1 MNSFKR
7 ARTTERSYD
16 KLSPKDK
23 KKYNLYKQGVAIDR
37 EEKAIARDEGRARK
51 SFLGF
56 GDVLNRRGK
65 KIEQQELR
73 ARDNYDAA
81 SLGMERAIKAEEKF
95 LETAEHRAIRNVRD
109 STIRIRRARMAKLAN
124 TQQGL
129 RESFQQF
136 GQQQEPDFSVEQ
148 ESMASMFGQGDKIWG
163 TQGEPVR
170 MNHDLNP
177 RRRGETGTGEM
188 FGF

>member
-1 MNSFKR
+1 MVFDFLKKGRRTFNRDVGMMQEEKRLVKGKGSRGRFDTFKKQQQFEKRIDKLDFKEREEFFKLEGQREKQKARGEMFTR
-7 ARTTERSYD
+7 ARGAR
-16 KLSPKDK
+16 
-23 KKYNLYKQGVAIDR
+23 R
-37 EEKAIARDEGRARK
+37 RFEESAR
-51 SFLGF
+51 
-56 GDVLNRRGK
+56 
-65 KIEQQELR
+65 
-73 ARDNYDAA
+73 
-81 SLGMERAIKAEEKF
+81 
-95 LETAEHRAIRNVRD
+95 
-109 STIRIRRARMAKLAN
+109 
-124 TQQGL
+124 
-129 RESFQQF
+129 QF

>member
-95 LETAEHRAIRNVRD
+95 LESSEYQFLFAMHGIASGVQLPD
-109 STIRIRRARMAKLAN
+109 SKKYEMYAMCEGMISNAHTLVN
-124 TQQGL
+124 TL
-129 RESFQQF
+129 LSLESSKTKEKTKRQF
-136 GQQQEPDFSVEQ
+136 
-148 ESMASMFGQGDKIWG
+148 
-163 TQGEPVR
+163 
-170 MNHDLNP
+170 
-177 RRRGETGTGEM
+177 
-188 FGF
+188 